1 MKKYIIPYFVPH
13 IGCPVGCV
21 FCNQNEITGVESDL
35 EPLNTVVDRYLS
47 YFSERGD
54 VELAFYGGS
63 FTAINEKLRLKLLRE
78 GKDLI
83 DRGLISSIR
92 ISTRPDAIDTNI
104 LEELKYH
111 GVKVIELGVQSLN
124 SEVLKLSNRGHNP
137 ECVYEACDLIKSFG
151 FTLGLQQ
158 MLALPGDTLEKSI
171 YTAREFVKLSPDIVR
186 IYPTLVVKNTKLEQ
200 MYFDKTYV
208 PLTLD
213 EGVRWAKEVLKIY
226 NENRI
231 NVIRIGLQPTDNINY
246 GGDLVAG
253 PFHPAFR
260 QLVEESIILDHFI
273 NIGKLNEDTVEIA
286 ANGKNISYIVGL
298 NGKNKEKLREILSV
312 KNIKF
317 KIENLP
323 EDIIYIREEKE
334 TKVIKCI

>member
-21 FCNQNEITGVESDL
+21 FCNQNEITGIESDL
-35 EPLNTVVDRYLS
+35 EPLGTVVNRYLS
-47 YFSERGD
+47 YFSERGE

-63 FTAINEKLRLKLLRE
+63 FTAINEKLRLNLLTE
-78 GKDLI
+78 GKEFI
-83 DRGLISSIR
+83 DKGLISSIR
-92 ISTRPDAIDTNI
+92 ISTRPDAIDANI
-104 LEELKYH
+104 LQELKYH

-124 SEVLKLSNRGHNP
+124 PEVLKLSNRGHNG
-137 ECVYEACDLIKSFG
+137 DLIKSHG

-171 YTAREFVKLSPDIVR
+171 YTAREFVKLSPEIVR

-200 MYFDKTYV
+200 MYLEKTYV

-226 NENRI
+226 NENGV

-260 QLVEESIILDHFI
+260 QLVEESIILDYFI
-273 NIGKLNEDTVEIA
+273 NIGNLNEDNIEIV

-298 NGKNKEKLREILSV
+298 KGKNKEKLKEILSV

-317 KIENLP
+317 IIENLP
-323 EDIIYIREEKE
+323 EDTIYLRGKKE
-334 TKVIKCI
+334 TKIIKCI

>member
-35 EPLNTVVDRYLS
+35 EPLGTVVNRYLG
-47 YFSERGD
+47 YFSEIGE

-63 FTAINEKLRLKLLRE
+63 FTAINENLRLKLLHE
-78 GKDLI
+78 GKRFI
-83 DRGLISSIR
+83 DKGLISSIR

-104 LEELKYH
+104 LQELKYH
-111 GVKVIELGVQSLN
+111 GVKVIELGVQSLDP
-124 SEVLKLSNRGHNP
+124 EVLKLSNRGHNV
-137 ECVYEACDLIKSFG
+137 ECVYVSCDLIKSHG

-171 YTAREFVKLSPDIVR
+171 FTAKEFVNLSPEIVR

-200 MYFDKTYV
+200 MHLDKTYV

-226 NENRI
+226 NENGI
-231 NVIRIGLQPTDNINY
+231 NVIRVGLQPTDNINY

-260 QLVEESIILDHFI
+260 QLVEESIMLDYFI
-273 NIGKLNEDTVEIA
+273 SIGKLNEDTIEIT

-298 NGKNKEKLREILSV
+298 NGKNKERLKDILSV

-323 EDIIYIREEKE
+323 EDTIYLRGKKE

>member
-47 YFSERGD
+47 YFSERGE

-111 GVKVIELGVQSLN
+111 GVKVIELGVQSLDTG
-124 SEVLKLSNRGHNP
+124 VLKLSNRGHNP

-171 YTAREFVKLSPDIVR
+171 YTAREFVKLSPEIVR

-200 MYFDKTYV
+200 MYQDKTYV

-260 QLVEESIILDHFI
+260 QLVEESIILDYFI

-286 ANGKNISYIVGL
+286 ANGKNISNIAGL
-298 NGKNKEKLREILSV
+298 NGKNREKLREILSV

>member
-21 FCNQNEITGVESDL
+21 FCNQNEITGVESNL

-47 YFSERGD
+47 YFSEKGE

-171 YTAREFVKLSPDIVR
+171 YTAREFVKLSPEIVR

-200 MYFDKTYV
+200 MYQDKTYV

-260 QLVEESIILDHFI
+260 QLVEESIILDYFI

-286 ANGKNISYIVGL
+286 ANGKKISYIAGL

-323 EDIIYIREEKE
+323 EDTIYLREKKE

>member
-47 YFSERGD
+47 YFSERGQ

-63 FTAINEKLRLKLLRE
+63 FTAINEKLRLKLLSE
-78 GKDLI
+78 GKSLI
-83 DRGLISSIR
+83 DKGLISSIR
-92 ISTRPDAIDTNI
+92 ISTRPDCIDKNI
-104 LEELKYH
+104 LNELKYH
-111 GVKVIELGVQSLN
+111 GVKVIELGVQSLDAD
-124 SEVLKLSNRGHNP
+124 VLKLSNRGHNV
-137 ECVYEACDLIKSFG
+137 ECVYEACDLIKSHG
-151 FTLGLQQ
+151 FILGLQQ

-171 YTAREFVKLSPDIVR
+171 YTAREFVKLSPEIVR

-200 MYFDKTYV
+200 MYLDKSYI
-208 PLTLD
+208 PLTLN
-213 EGVRWAKEVLKIY
+213 EGVIWAKEVLKIY
-226 NENRI
+226 NESGI
-231 NVIRIGLQPTDNINY
+231 NVIRVGLQPTDNINY
-246 GGDLVAG
+246 GGDLVSG

-260 QLVEESIILDHFI
+260 QLVEESIMLDYFI
-273 NIGKLNEDTVEIA
+273 NVGKLNEDTIEIC

-298 NGKNKEKLREILSV
+298 KGKNKDKLKEILAV

-317 KIENLP
+317 KIENMP
-323 EDIIYIREEKE
+323 EDIVYIRREKE
-334 TKVIKCI
+334 TEVIKCI

>member
-47 YFSERGD
+47 YFRERGQ

-63 FTAINEKLRLKLLRE
+63 FTAINEKLRLKLLSE
-78 GKDLI
+78 GKSLI
-83 DRGLISSIR
+83 DKGLISSIR
-92 ISTRPDAIDTNI
+92 ISTRPDCIDKNI
-104 LEELKYH
+104 LNELKYH
-111 GVKVIELGVQSLN
+111 GVKVIELGVQSLDAD
-124 SEVLKLSNRGHNP
+124 VLKLSNRGHNV
-137 ECVYEACDLIKSFG
+137 ECVYEACDLIKSHG
-151 FTLGLQQ
+151 FILGLQQ

-171 YTAREFVKLSPDIVR
+171 YTAREFVKLSPEIVR
-186 IYPTLVVKNTKLEQ
+186 IYPTLVVKNTKLER
-200 MYFDKTYV
+200 MYLDKSYI
-208 PLTLD
+208 PLTLN
-213 EGVRWAKEVLKIY
+213 EGVIWAKKVLKIY
-226 NENRI
+226 NESGI
-231 NVIRIGLQPTDNINY
+231 NVIRVGLQPTDNINY

-260 QLVEESIILDHFI
+260 QLVEESIMLDYFI
-273 NIGKLNEDTVEIA
+273 NVGKLNEDTIEIC

-298 NGKNKEKLREILSV
+298 NGKNKDKLKEILAV

-317 KIENLP
+317 KIENMA
-323 EDIIYIREEKE
+323 EDIVYIRREKE
-334 TKVIKCI
+334 TEVIKCI

>member
-35 EPLNTVVDRYLS
+35 EPLNTVVNRYLS
-47 YFSERGD
+47 YFSERGE

-63 FTAINEKLRLKLLRE
+63 FTAINEKLRLKLLSE
-78 GKDLI
+78 GKEFI
-83 DRGLISSIR
+83 DKGLISSIR
-92 ISTRPDAIDTNI
+92 ISTRPDAIDANI
-104 LEELKYH
+104 LQELKYH
-111 GVKVIELGVQSLN
+111 GVKVIELGVQSLDP
-124 SEVLKLSNRGHNP
+124 EVLKLSNRGHNP
-137 ECVYEACDLIKSFG
+137 ECVYESCDLIKSHG

-171 YTAREFVKLSPDIVR
+171 YTAREFVKLSPEIVR

-200 MYFDKTYV
+200 MYLDKTYV

-226 NENRI
+226 NENGV
-231 NVIRIGLQPTDNINY
+231 NVIRVGLQPTDNINY

-260 QLVEESIILDHFI
+260 QLVEESIILDYFI
-273 NIGKLNEDTVEIA
+273 NIGNLNEDNIEIV

-298 NGKNKEKLREILSV
+298 KGKNKEKLKKILSV

-323 EDIIYIREEKE
+323 EDTIYLRGKKE
-334 TKVIKCI
+334 TKIIKCI

>member
-47 YFSERGD
+47 YFSERGET
-54 VELAFYGGS
+54 ELAFYGGS
-63 FTAINEKLRLKLLRE
+63 FTAINEKLRLKLLSE

-83 DRGLISSIR
+83 DKGLISSIR
-92 ISTRPDAIDTNI
+92 ISTRPDCIDNNI
-104 LEELKYH
+104 LNELKYH
-111 GVKVIELGVQSLN
+111 GVKVIELGVQSLDAD
-124 SEVLKLSNRGHNP
+124 VLKLSNRGHNV
-137 ECVYEACDLIKSFG
+137 ECVYEACDLIKSHG
-151 FTLGLQQ
+151 FILGLQQ

-171 YTAREFVKLSPDIVR
+171 YTAREFVKLSPEIVR

-200 MYFDKTYV
+200 MYLDKTYI
-208 PLTLD
+208 PLTLN
-213 EGVRWAKEVLKIY
+213 EGVSWAKEVLKIY
-226 NENRI
+226 NESGI
-231 NVIRIGLQPTDNINY
+231 NVIRVGLQPTDNINY
-246 GGDLVAG
+246 GGDLIAG

-260 QLVEESIILDHFI
+260 QLVEESIMLDYFI
-273 NIGKLNEDTVEIA
+273 NVGRLDEDTIEIC

-298 NGKNKEKLREILSV
+298 KGKNKDKLKEILAV

-317 KIENLP
+317 KIENMP
-323 EDIIYIREEKE
+323 EDIVYIRREKE
-334 TKVIKCI
+334 TEVIKCI

>member
-35 EPLNTVVDRYLS
+35 EPLGTVVNRYLS
-47 YFSERGD
+47 YFSERRE

-83 DRGLISSIR
+83 DKGLISSIR

-104 LEELKYH
+104 LQELQYH
-111 GVKVIELGVQSLN
+111 GVKVIELGVQSLDP
-124 SEVLKLSNRGHNP
+124 EVLKLSNRGHNV
-137 ECVYEACDLIKSFG
+137 ECVYESCDLIKSHG

-171 YTAREFVKLSPDIVR
+171 YTAREFVKLSPEIVR

-200 MYFDKTYV
+200 MYQDKTYA

-213 EGVRWAKEVLKIY
+213 EGVRWAKEVLRIY
-226 NENRI
+226 NENGV
-231 NVIRIGLQPTDNINY
+231 NVIRVGLQPTDNINY

-260 QLVEESIILDHFI
+260 QLVEESIILDYFI
-273 NIGKLNEDTVEIA
+273 KIGNLNEDNIEIV

-298 NGKNKEKLREILSV
+298 KGKNKEKLKEILSV

-323 EDIIYIREEKE
+323 EYTIYLRGKKE
-334 TKVIKCI
+334 TKIIKCI

>member
-47 YFSERGD
+47 YFSERGE

-63 FTAINEKLRLKLLRE
+63 FTAINENLRLKLLRE

-111 GVKVIELGVQSLN
+111 GVKVIELGVQSLDTG
-124 SEVLKLSNRGHNP
+124 VLKLSNRGHNP

-171 YTAREFVKLSPDIVR
+171 YTAREFVKLSPEIVR

-200 MYFDKTYV
+200 MYQDKTYV

-260 QLVEESIILDHFI
+260 QLVEESIILDYFI

-286 ANGKNISYIVGL
+286 ANGKNISNIAGL
-298 NGKNKEKLREILSV
+298 NGKNREKLREILSV

>member
-35 EPLNTVVDRYLS
+35 EPLNTVVNRYLG
-47 YFSERGD
+47 YFSERGE

-63 FTAINEKLRLKLLRE
+63 FTAINEKLRLKLLSE

-92 ISTRPDAIDTNI
+92 ISTRPDAIDANI
-104 LEELKYH
+104 LQELKYH
-111 GVKVIELGVQSLN
+111 GVKVIELGVQSLDP
-124 SEVLKLSNRGHNP
+124 EVLKLSNRGHNV

-151 FTLGLQQ
+151 FTMGLQQ

-171 YTAREFVKLSPDIVR
+171 YTAREFVKLSPEIVR

-200 MYFDKTYV
+200 MYQDKTYV

-226 NENRI
+226 NENGV
-231 NVIRIGLQPTDNINY
+231 NVIRVGLQPTDNINY

-260 QLVEESIILDHFI
+260 QLVEESIILDYFI
-273 NIGKLNEDTVEIA
+273 NIGNLNEDNIEIV

-298 NGKNKEKLREILSV
+298 KGKNKKKLKEILSV

-323 EDIIYIREEKE
+323 EDTIYLRGKKE
-334 TKVIKCI
+334 TKIIKCI